1 MKNRKLRILS
11 YLLAAISLLLA
22 ILLYPSLPDKIPTH
36 WDINGTVTYSGK
48 SAIFLTGSLGLIVAV
63 LIDFLPRIDPRRRNY
78 QKFNKYYDLF
88 CVFMQLFLLII
99 NLVTIVETYR
109 LGTLSVPTFTIFAI
123 GFLFLLTGNI
133 MPKFKS
139 NFYMGIKTPWT
150 LSSEEVWHKTHRL
163 GGKCFFIAGLLCLI
177 FPFLPLEHT
186 VIYSFFFL
194 SFILIATFIPAVM
207 SYFWWRQ
214 EQK

>member
-109 LGTLSVPTFTIFAI
+109 PGTDRKSV
-123 GFLFLLTGNI
+123 
-133 MPKFKS
+133 
-139 NFYMGIKTPWT
+139 
-150 LSSEEVWHKTHRL
+150 V
-163 GGKCFFIAGLLCLI
+163 
-177 FPFLPLEHT
+177 
-186 VIYSFFFL
+186 
-194 SFILIATFIPAVM
+194 
-207 SYFWWRQ
+207 
-214 EQK
+214 